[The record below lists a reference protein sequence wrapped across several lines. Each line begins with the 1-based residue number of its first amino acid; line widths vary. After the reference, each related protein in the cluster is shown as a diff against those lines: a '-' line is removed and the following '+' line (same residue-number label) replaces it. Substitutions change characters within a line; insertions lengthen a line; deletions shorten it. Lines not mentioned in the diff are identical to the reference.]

1 MKKFIVITTVYQP
14 TEAIKLFM
22 SMPDWE
28 LIIVGDLK
36 TPHNSYKELE
46 KQGKLIYLD
55 PQYQEKRYHALS
67 EAIGWNTSP
76 RRNIG
81 FIEAFKRGADILA
94 LTDDDNIPYEE
105 WGKNLLINKKII
117 CDQFTPCQNTVFDP
131 LSVTNHPELWHR
143 GFPLQQVSTRYN
155 TKSSTTIVPKIQVDL
170 WNGAPDVDATC
181 RMIYKPDVTLEIS
194 SPYCSPSIS
203 PFDSQNT
210 FLAREMISEYML
222 IPHIGRVDDI
232 WGSYLLQM
240 NSTFEHEYIVYNK
253 PTVYQN
259 RNEHDLMKDFEAE
272 VFGTIHVE
280 AFLAGKD
287 VLSDASK
294 RAIDIYKAEFVR

>member
-1 MKKFIVITTVYQP
+1 
-14 TEAIKLFM
+14 
-22 SMPDWE
+22 
-28 LIIVGDLK
+28 
-36 TPHNSYKELE
+36 
-46 KQGKLIYLD
+46 
-55 PQYQEKRYHALS
+55 
-67 EAIGWNTSP
+67 
-76 RRNIG
+76 
-81 FIEAFKRGADILA
+81 
-94 LTDDDNIPYEE
+94 
-105 WGKNLLINKKII
+105 
-117 CDQFTPCQNTVFDP
+117 
-131 LSVTNHPELWHR
+131 
-143 GFPLQQVSTRYN
+143 
-155 TKSSTTIVPKIQVDL
+155 
-170 WNGAPDVDATC
+170 
-181 RMIYKPDVTLEIS
+181 MIYKPDVTLEIS